1 MPDKERI
8 ESQIENLEAQMARP
22 DFWADKENAQSVI
35 REIQKLKDELEGVGQ
50 YDKGEAVMTIF
61 SGAGGDDSED
71 FSAMLL
77 KMYSKYLDNKG
88 LGYRILHE
96 NQNNHGGYRNITI
109 EITHSTRSA
118 RSGRSGPYGTLRN
131 ESGVHR
137 LVRISPFNA
146 NQKRHTSF
154 SMVEV
159 IPKFEKTSASDID
172 LRDDDLKIEFSKSS
186 GPGGQNVNK
195 RETAV
200 RIVHIPTN
208 LSAQADGERT
218 QEANKEKALAVLRGK
233 IFKALEEK
241 RVSKE
246 QGMYISKT
254 MEIEWGNQIRS
265 YVLHPY
271 KMVKDHRTNVETS
284 DVDGVLEEGKLDE
297 FIEAEKNL

>member
-1 MPDKERI
+1 MVKNNLIMNKEETKI
-8 ESQIENLEAQMARP
+8 QIKELEEAMARP
-22 DFWADKENAQSVI
+22 DFWSDKEKARSVI
-35 REIQKLKDELEGVGQ
+35 KEIQKLKDGLEGVGQ
-50 YDKGEAVMTIF
+50 YDKGDAVMTIF

-77 KMYSKYLDNKG
+77 RMYFKYFDRKKWS
-88 LGYRILHE
+88 YSVLHE
-96 NQNNHGGYRNITI
+96 NQNTNGGYRNITV
-109 EITHSTRSA
+109 EI
-118 RSGRSGPYGTLRN
+118 SGKSVYGTLKN

-146 NQKRHTSF
+146 NAKRHTSF

-159 IPKFEKTSASDID
+159 IPKFEKQNESDIELD
-172 LRDDDLKIEFSKSS
+172 EKDLKVELSRSS

-200 RIVHIPTN
+200 RIVHLPTN
-208 LSAQADGERT
+208 LSASSDGQRT
-218 QEANKEKALAVLRGK
+218 QEANKEKALLILRGK
-233 IFKALEEK
+233 IFKALEQK
-241 RVSKE
+241 RIAKE
-246 QGMYISKT
+246 EGMYVSKT

-271 KMVKDHRTNVETS
+271 KLVKDHRTLVETS
-284 DVDGVLEEGKLDE
+284 DIEAVLNQGDLDK